1 VTAKGGGR
9 PAAFLDRDG
18 TIIRDTVYIRDP
30 KDVELLPGAADAI
43 KRLNERSVV
52 VIVVTNQS
60 GIGRGLLSP
69 EEYEGVRAR
78 IDAELAEQ
86 GARIDATYMCP
97 HHPEAAGGCDC
108 RKPGLGMYRR
118 AIGDY
123 GLDPRRS
130 LFVGDR
136 WRDVAPSVTLGD
148 QWIEFLTNTGSP
160 DELKNF
166 TLSFTDTSGT
176 AQTVTLSP
184 ANLISSAGS
193 PYVLLAAPGSIG
205 RNSVV
210 QLRDTTNTVVDE
222 VDLSAVHAAVGF
234 ATGVANEA
242 VARTPD
248 GFDTGAASDFKR
260 KPASIRKLNP

>member
-43 KRLNERSVV
+43 KRLNEQSVV

-136 WRDVAPSVTLGD
+136 WRDVAPSVTLG
-148 QWIEFLTNTGSP
+148 
-160 DELKNF
+160 
-166 TLSFTDTSGT
+166 
-176 AQTVTLSP
+176 
-184 ANLISSAGS
+184 
-193 PYVLLAAPGSIG
+193 
-205 RNSVV
+205 
-210 QLRDTTNTVVDE
+210 
-222 VDLSAVHAAVGF
+222 GF
-234 ATGVANEA
+234 ATLLDSPS
-242 VARTPD
+242 TPD
-248 GFDTGAASDFKR
+248 EEFERASSGGVGIAASLADAVDR
-260 KPASIRKLNP
+260 YLDALPGLGGRQ